1 MGWFGHLL
9 TDGEGGWG
17 GGGPPHNEKPC
28 HPAKFDGHSCSGKA
42 DNKIMS
48 RGTVF
53 KSSRVFVGEV
63 PQT

>member
-1 MGWFGHLL
+1 M
-9 TDGEGGWG
+9 G

-53 KSSRVFVGEV
+53 KSSRLVALRLMVKEM
-63 PQT
+63 